1 MDFFGTSVFFKKSQN
16 YLHSFDISHNIIQNC
31 LNDWIFYNSLLR
43 SAGSE
48 LSVRWK
54 IPSSFQHH
62 IYYCLTCIDFFYN
75 IITRMGQFM
84 PLSHWSTRGSI
95 KKNSP
100 MLSHGLVE
108 KHFLHALLQRI
119 VPWFIYAALFDF
131 N

>member
-1 MDFFGTSVFFKKSQN
+1 MDFFGTSVFFKKYQN
-16 YLHSFDISHNIIQNC
+16 YLHSFDISHNIIQSC

-48 LSVRWK
+48 LSICWK
-54 IPSSFQHH
+54 IPSSFLHN
-62 IYYCLTCIDFFYN
+62 IYYCLLNMYWVFYS

-84 PLSHWSTRGSI
+84 PLSHWSTQGSI
-95 KKNSP
+95 N

-108 KHFLHALLQRI
+108 KHFRHALLQWI
-119 VPWFIYAALFDF
+119 VPWFIYVALFDF